1 MLTFSQ
7 HKLYRFKLI
16 DRSAL
21 ILRDFA
27 KAPNWFILRA
37 MSAVNDPTFVIAVRL
52 PNWVGDVCMSLPC
65 LQWLNDQG
73 HELVIFG
80 RPWAKPLVQQFN
92 PSAFVALS
100 GSFGADLKTVKQ
112 FRSTQRQI
120 THGLILPD
128 SLSSAALFRLAGIN
142 SAGHRHDGRSLLLKW
157 PVPKPNAGLHA
168 SQKWWHLVKESAMR
182 WALPT
187 PPTQAPRV
195 SLAIS
200 AIDSQAASQSIDAA
214 NLTGKSF
221 ILLAP
226 TATGLHKGQVKVWPH
241 FASLSKALVEMG
253 HQLVICPPPNEVAQ
267 AQALAPGATLIT
279 PLNLGGFAALAK
291 RSALV
296 ICNDS
301 GVSHL
306 AAVAGATQ
314 ITLIGV
320 TEPSH
325 SGPVSDSAIVMGQ
338 MGQWPSLKAVID
350 VVADQV
356 AVIADPN
363 NIGSV

>member
-7 HKLYRFKLI
+7 GKLYRFALK
-16 DRSAL
+16 DRSD
-21 ILRDFA
+21 RPTWSFA
-27 KAPNWFILRA
+27 RATNWFILRA
-37 MSAVNDPTFVIAVRL
+37 MSVNDPSFVIAVRL
-52 PNWVGDVCMSLPC
+52 PNWVGDVCMCLPC
-65 LQWLNDQG
+65 LQWLVDDG

-80 RPWAKPLVQQFN
+80 RPWAIPLVQQFN

-112 FRSTQRQI
+112 FRSPQRQI

-128 SLSSAALFRLAGIN
+128 SLSSAALFRLAGIA

-157 PVPKPNAGLHA
+157 PIPKPNASLHA
-168 SQKWWHLVKESAMR
+168 SQKWWRLIRESAVR
-182 WALPT
+182 WALPA
-187 PPTQAPRV
+187 PPTHPPSVTLAV
-195 SLAIS
+195 STNDDL
-200 AIDSQAASQSIDAA
+200 AASQSLDAA
-214 NLTGKSF
+214 NLTGKPF

-241 FASLSKALVEMG
+241 FASLSKALLEMG
-253 HQLVICPPPNEVAQ
+253 HQPVICPPPNERVQ
-267 AQALAPGATLIT
+267 AQALAPGAELIA
-279 PLNLGGFAALAK
+279 PLGLAGFAALAK
-291 RSALV
+291 RSTLV

-306 AAVAGATQ
+306 AAVAGVKQ

-325 SGPVSDSAIVMGQ
+325 SGPVSDKAIVMGQ
-338 MGQWPSLKAVID
+338 MGQWPSLAAVID
-350 VVADQV
+350 VVSTEV
-356 AVIADPN
+356 AANP
-363 NIGSV
+363 SPKATASA

>member
-1 MLTFSQ
+1 MLTSSQ
-7 HKLYRFKLI
+7 RKLYRFKLV

-21 ILRDFA
+21 LVRDFA

-65 LQWLNDQG
+65 LQWLGDQG

-92 PSAFVALS
+92 PFAFVALS
-100 GSFGADLKTVKQ
+100 GSFGADLRTVKQ
-112 FRSTQRQI
+112 FRSPQRQI

-128 SLSSAALFRLAGIN
+128 SLSSAALFRFAGIA

-157 PVPKPNAGLHA
+157 PVPKPNTGLHA
-168 SQKWWHLVKESAMR
+168 SQKWWHLVQESALR
-182 WALPT
+182 WALPS

-200 AIDSQAASQSIDAA
+200 ASDAKAASESIAAA
-214 NLTGKSF
+214 NLTGKPF

-241 FASLSKALVEMG
+241 FASLSNALLKMG
-253 HQLVICPPPNEVAQ
+253 FQIVICPPPNEVAQ
-267 AQALAPGATLIT
+267 AQMLAPGATLIA
-279 PLNLGGFAALAK
+279 PLNLGGFAALAQ

-306 AAVAGATQ
+306 AAVSGAKQ

-325 SGPVSDSAIVMGQ
+325 SGPVSDNAIVMGQ

-356 AVIADPN
+356 AVIPDPN
-363 NIGSV
+363 NIASA